1 MKIFSTII
9 LCFTT
14 VLLISAC
21 NSTSN
26 NRHNIQGG
34 REVCYADMKYERFY
48 RAAYSCKSS
57 CDGNDGFSCGLLA
70 WLYDQGK
77 GVVRNNLKV
86 VLYSEKS
93 CNLNDGFGCF
103 MLGYY
108 YQEGITVSRNESKA
122 KFYYEKA
129 CSLGFQETC
138 DEISNN
144 NSSDSNI
151 SNKDQSSQRQ
161 DEYYFS
167 LGWSYANGENGYTK
181 DYSKAIDYYRK
192 ACDLDYGP
200 ACNNLGVLY
209 ANGEGINKNVPIA
222 RIYYDKACKLN
233 NEIGCSNIRN
243 NGSVTGSTN
252 DYKRV
257 YVSPIV
263 YIVLIP
269 FICGCIW
276 FIYYVLEDMC
286 KILPD
291 FTVLVIIILALI
303 VLGMMGIGII
313 KFIVYVLKE
322 IWTFVSGVF

>member
-34 REVCYADMKYERFY
+34 REVCYADMKNERFY

-57 CDGNDGFSCGLLA
+57 CDGNDGLSCGLLA

-108 YQEGITVSRNESKA
+108 YQEGIIVSRNESKA

-151 SNKDQSSQRQ
+151 SYEESCRRGNSS
-161 DEYYFS
+161 DCFTVGTYYEKGS
-167 LGWSYANGENGYTK
+167 KGYSQN
-181 DYSKAIDYYRK
+181 YIQARMNYVK
-192 ACDLDYGP
+192 ACNLENKEGCHALGMLFVQGLGVNENFNTAKFYFKK
-200 ACNNLGVLY
+200 ACNLGKDESCVFY
-209 ANGEGINKNVPIA
+209 
-222 RIYYDKACKLN
+222 
-233 NEIGCSNIRN
+233 NELRQ
-243 NGSVTGSTN
+243 
-252 DYKRV
+252 
-257 YVSPIV
+257 
-263 YIVLIP
+263 
-269 FICGCIW
+269 
-276 FIYYVLEDMC
+276 
-286 KILPD
+286 
-291 FTVLVIIILALI
+291 
-303 VLGMMGIGII
+303 
-313 KFIVYVLKE
+313 
-322 IWTFVSGVF
+322 